1 MVTPEGQELI
11 SLYAPWAWTSARA
24 PIYVLYDDR
33 APKTIQDVVAVP
45 GHKVQQQVVPGDDAA
60 PEDGEV
66 TVLPAQLL

>member
-45 GHKVQQQVVPGDDAA
+45 GDDAA